1 MTDNKKIIDLPTSG
15 QLGAELKRL
24 RRKRS
29 FNKNLRNT
37 VGALIVIAAL
47 DVIISSAFL
56 PVFRVTGSSMSPTL
70 ANDDV
75 VLCIRTSH
83 YKRGDIVA
91 FHYNNKVLLK
101 RVIGLPG
108 DIIEISEDGTVS
120 VNGGELEEDYIS
132 GKALGECDI
141 EMPYKVPENRL
152 FVMGDHRAVS
162 IDSRSTAVSC
172 VAYENVLGKVLMR
185 VYPLKSFGR
194 V

>member
-47 DVIISSAFL
+47 AVIISSAFL

-120 VNGGELEEDYIS
+120 VNGGVLEEDYIS

>member
-1 MTDNKKIIDLPTSG
+1 MTDNKKIIDLLTSG

-37 VGALIVIAAL
+37 VGALIVVAAL
-47 DVIISSAFL
+47 AVIISSAFL

>member
-37 VGALIVIAAL
+37 VGALIVVAAL
-47 DVIISSAFL
+47 AVIISSAFL

-83 YKRGDIVA
+83 YRRGDIVA

>member
-15 QLGAELKRL
+15 QLAAELKRL

-37 VGALIVIAAL
+37 VGALIVVAAL
-47 DVIISSAFL
+47 AVIISSAFL

-120 VNGGELEEDYIS
+120 VNGGVLEEDYIS

>member
-1 MTDNKKIIDLPTSG
+1 MTDNKNIIDLPTSG

-47 DVIISSAFL
+47 AVIISSAFL

-120 VNGGELEEDYIS
+120 VNGGVLEEDYIS

>member
-37 VGALIVIAAL
+37 VGALIVVAAL
-47 DVIISSAFL
+47 AVIISSAFL

>member
-1 MTDNKKIIDLPTSG
+1 MTDNEKIIDIPSSE
-15 QLGAELKRL
+15 QFAKELKRL
-24 RRKRS
+24 RHKQAFS
-29 FNKNLRNT
+29 KNFRNT
-37 VGALIVIAAL
+37 VGAIIVLAAL
-47 DVIISSAFL
+47 AVIISSAFL

-108 DIIEISEDGTVS
+108 DIIEISDDGTVT
-120 VNGGELEEDYIS
+120 VNGEEQDEDYIT

-141 EMPYKVPENRL
+141 VMPYKVPENRL

-162 IDSRSTAVSC
+162 IDSRSTAVGC
-172 VAYENVLGKVLMR
+172 VAYENVLGKVLLR
-185 VYPLKSFGR
+185 VLPIKDFGK

>member
-1 MTDNKKIIDLPTSG
+1 MTDNKNIMDIPSSE
-15 QLGAELKRL
+15 QFERELKRL
-24 RRKRS
+24 RRKQTFSR
-29 FNKNLRNT
+29 NLRNT
-37 VGALIVIAAL
+37 VGAIIVLAAL
-47 DVIISSAFL
+47 AVIISSAFL

-70 ANDDV
+70 KNDDV

-120 VNGGELEEDYIS
+120 VNGEVKDEDYIS

-141 EMPYKVPENRL
+141 VMPYKVPENRL

-162 IDSRSTAVSC
+162 IDSRSTAVGC
-172 VAYENVLGKVLMR
+172 VAYENVLGKVLLR
-185 VYPLKSFGR
+185 VLPLKDFGK

>member
-37 VGALIVIAAL
+37 VGALIVVAAL
-47 DVIISSAFL
+47 AVIISSAFL

-120 VNGGELEEDYIS
+120 VNGGVLEEDYIS

>member
-47 DVIISSAFL
+47 AVIISSAFL

-91 FHYNNKVLLK
+91 FLYNNKVLLK

>member
-47 DVIISSAFL
+47 AVIISSAFL

>member
-47 DVIISSAFL
+47 AVIISSAFL

-70 ANDDV
+70 ANEDV

>member
-47 DVIISSAFL
+47 AVIISSAFL

-120 VNGGELEEDYIS
+120 VKGGVLEEDYIS